1 MKTFKSAYLR
11 LIACLLLSLCLLTGC
26 LGQGTAASLP
36 QTAEQTAQA
45 ADGSQAGPSGPENAA
60 SGLSQADEESAQGYE
75 EYSQDALSV
84 QSDFDQLT
92 DDLFREE
99 AAASALTLHYTLAD
113 PAAYGITDYDRT
125 LGTVSLEDSQETVTE
140 AKELLEKLDGID
152 SRSLREDQ
160 RLTYTILSSYL
171 NYLLAGE
178 GLELYEKP
186 LSSSLGIQAQLPL
199 LLAEYAFYT
208 PQDVEDYLTLLSSI
222 GPYYESILSFENERA
237 EAGLGMSDGAIDRVI
252 ESCNAYLLDADHSF
266 MAETFDER
274 LEGLAGLT
282 EEEKAAYKERNRQA
296 INECFVP
303 AYQSMIDGL
312 TQLKGTGKND
322 MGLSHFSQG
331 KAYYEYLVNLYT
343 GTSYN
348 DVQSLKQ
355 AIHARMAKDLMEAGR
370 YLNEDPTLADQAS
383 DYQFSLTEPEAIL
396 EDLAAQCQ
404 QDFPP
409 IGEYE
414 CHIKDVPKALEGILS
429 PAFYLTV
436 PIDRP
441 EDNSIYINNGSTD
454 AFQQLYTTMAHEGY
468 PGHMYQTLYFNSHN
482 TCNLRKLLSFTSY
495 TEGWATYVEY
505 YSYGLNNGLDA
516 DLAQVLRYNSS
527 FTLALYAA
535 MDIYIHYDGWSMEQ
549 IGDYLETILGI
560 SDPEVASEVYY
571 QIVDNP
577 VNYLEYYVG
586 YMEIMDMREQA
597 EETLGNDFSALEFN
611 RFLLDIGPAPF
622 RVIKPYFNEWLVQ
635 QQA

>member
-1 MKTFKSAYLR
+1 MKSVKSIYLR
-11 LIACLLLSLCLLTGC
+11 LFAALLLSLSLITGC
-26 LGQGTAASLP
+26 AGGSASSQTADPTSASAGQGVDLS
-36 QTAEQTAQA
+36 
-45 ADGSQAGPSGPENAA
+45 ADADNPSG
-60 SGLSQADEESAQGYE
+60 QADEEEPSAE
-75 EYSQDALSV
+75 STQDARAA
-84 QSDFDQLT
+84 QDAFDQFT
-92 DDLFREE
+92 EDLFREE
-99 AAASALTLHYTLAD
+99 AAASLLTLHYTVAE
-113 PAAYGITDYDRT
+113 PAAYGITGYDRT
-125 LGTVSLEDSQETVTE
+125 LGTVSPEDSQESVSE
-140 AKELLEKLDGID
+140 AKELLDELEGMD
-152 SRSLREDQ
+152 SRVLREDQ

-171 NYLLAGE
+171 DYLLAGD
-178 GLELYEKP
+178 GLELYDQP

-208 PQDVEDYLTLLSSI
+208 PQDVEDYLSLLSSI
-222 GPYYESILSFENERA
+222 GTYYDSILAFERQKSD
-237 EAGLGMSDGAIDRVI
+237 AGLGMSDGAIDRVI
-252 ESCNAYLLDADHSF
+252 ASCSAYLLDAEHSF

-274 LEGLAGLT
+274 LAGLEGLS
-282 EEEKAAYKERNRQA
+282 ESEREAYSERNRQA
-296 INECFVP
+296 INEAFVP

-312 TQLKGTGKND
+312 TALKGTGEND
-322 MGLSHFSQG
+322 QGLSHFPDG
-331 KAYYEYLVNLYT
+331 KKYYEYLVNLYT
-343 GTSYN
+343 GTSYK
-348 DVQSLKQ
+348 DIPSLKQ
-355 AIHARMAKDLMEAGR
+355 AIHGRMAADLMAAGR
-370 YLNEDPTLADQAS
+370 YLEKDPSLADQAS
-383 DYQFSLTEPEAIL
+383 NYQFALTDPEAIL
-396 EDLAAQCQ
+396 EDLASQCQ
-404 QDFPP
+404 EDFPP
-409 IGEYE
+409 IGEYT

-436 PIDRP
+436 PLDRP

-468 PGHMYQTLYFNSHN
+468 PGHMYQTLYFNSSN

-505 YSYGLNNGLDA
+505 YAYGLDNGLHP

-549 IGDYLETILGI
+549 IGDYLETIIGI
-560 SDPEVASEVYY
+560 SDPEVTAEVYY

-622 RVIKPYFNEWLVQ
+622 RVIKPYFNEWLVE
-635 QQA
+635 QAG

>member
-1 MKTFKSAYLR
+1 MKSVKSIYLR
-11 LIACLLLSLCLLTGC
+11 LFAALLLSLSLITGC
-26 LGQGTAASLP
+26 AGGSASSQTADPTSASAGQGVDLS
-36 QTAEQTAQA
+36 
-45 ADGSQAGPSGPENAA
+45 ADADNPSGQEAEKDAPSA
-60 SGLSQADEESAQGYE
+60 EST
-75 EYSQDALSV
+75 QDARAA
-84 QSDFDQLT
+84 QDAFDQFT
-92 DDLFREE
+92 EDLFREE
-99 AAASALTLHYTLAD
+99 AAASLLTLHYTVAE
-113 PAAYGITDYDRT
+113 PAAYGITGYDRT
-125 LGTVSLEDSQETVTE
+125 LGIVSPEDSQESVSE
-140 AKELLEKLDGID
+140 AKELLDELEGMD
-152 SRSLREDQ
+152 SRVLREDQ

-171 NYLLAGE
+171 DYLLAGD
-178 GLELYEKP
+178 GLELYDQP

-208 PQDVEDYLTLLSSI
+208 PQDVEDYLSLLSSI
-222 GPYYESILSFENERA
+222 GTYYDSILAFERQKS

-252 ESCNAYLLDADHSF
+252 ASCSAYLLDAEHSF

-274 LEGLAGLT
+274 LEGLEGLS
-282 EEEKAAYKERNRQA
+282 EAEREAYSERNRQA
-296 INECFVP
+296 INEAFVP

-312 TQLKGTGKND
+312 TALKGTGEND
-322 MGLSHFSQG
+322 QGLSHFPDG
-331 KAYYEYLVNLYT
+331 KKYYEYLVNLYT
-343 GTSYN
+343 GTSYK
-348 DVQSLKQ
+348 DIPSLKQ
-355 AIHARMAKDLMEAGR
+355 AIHGRMAADLMAAGR
-370 YLNEDPTLADQAS
+370 YLEKDPSLADQAS
-383 DYQFSLTEPEAIL
+383 NYQFALTDPEAIL
-396 EDLAAQCQ
+396 EDLASQCQ
-404 QDFPP
+404 EDFPP
-409 IGEYE
+409 IGEYT

-436 PIDRP
+436 PLDRP

-468 PGHMYQTLYFNSHN
+468 PGHMYQTLYFNSSN

-505 YSYGLNNGLDA
+505 YAYGLDNGLHP

-549 IGDYLETILGI
+549 IGDYLETIIGI
-560 SDPEVASEVYY
+560 SDPEVTAEVYY

-622 RVIKPYFNEWLVQ
+622 RVIKPYFNEWLVE
-635 QQA
+635 QAG

>member
-1 MKTFKSAYLR
+1 MKSVKSIYLR
-11 LIACLLLSLCLLTGC
+11 LFAALLLSLSLITGC
-26 LGQGTAASLP
+26 AGGSASSQTADPTSASAGQGVDLS
-36 QTAEQTAQA
+36 
-45 ADGSQAGPSGPENAA
+45 ADADNPSG
-60 SGLSQADEESAQGYE
+60 QADEEEPSAE
-75 EYSQDALSV
+75 STQDARAA
-84 QSDFDQLT
+84 QDAFDQFT
-92 DDLFREE
+92 EDLFREE
-99 AAASALTLHYTLAD
+99 AAASLLTLHYTVAE
-113 PAAYGITDYDRT
+113 PAAYGITGYDRT
-125 LGTVSLEDSQETVTE
+125 LGTVSPEDSQESVSE
-140 AKELLEKLDGID
+140 AKELLDELEGMD
-152 SRSLREDQ
+152 SRVLREDQ

-171 NYLLAGE
+171 DYLLAGD
-178 GLELYEKP
+178 GLELYDQP

-208 PQDVEDYLTLLSSI
+208 PQDVEDYLSLLSSI
-222 GPYYESILSFENERA
+222 GTYYDSILAFERQKS

-252 ESCNAYLLDADHSF
+252 ASCSAYLLDAEHSF

-274 LEGLAGLT
+274 LEGLEGLS
-282 EEEKAAYKERNRQA
+282 ESEREAYSERNRQA
-296 INECFVP
+296 INEAFVP

-312 TQLKGTGKND
+312 TALKGTGEND
-322 MGLSHFSQG
+322 QGLSHFPDG
-331 KAYYEYLVNLYT
+331 KKYYEYLVNLYT
-343 GTSYN
+343 GTSYK
-348 DVQSLKQ
+348 DIPSLKQ
-355 AIHARMAKDLMEAGR
+355 AIHGRMAADLMAAGR
-370 YLNEDPTLADQAS
+370 YLEKDPSLADQAS
-383 DYQFSLTEPEAIL
+383 NYQFALTDPEAIL
-396 EDLAAQCQ
+396 EDLASQCQ
-404 QDFPP
+404 EDFPP
-409 IGEYE
+409 IGEYT

-436 PIDRP
+436 PLDRP

-468 PGHMYQTLYFNSHN
+468 PGHMYQTLYFNSSN

-505 YSYGLNNGLDA
+505 YAYGLDNGLHP

-549 IGDYLETILGI
+549 IGDYLETIIGI
-560 SDPEVASEVYY
+560 SDPEVTAEVYY

-622 RVIKPYFNEWLVQ
+622 RVIKPYFNEWLVE
-635 QQA
+635 QAG

>member
-1 MKTFKSAYLR
+1 MKR
-11 LIACLLLSLCLLTGC
+11 LSHPFRLAFILILLLSALTGTAV
-26 LGQGTAASLP
+26 LLPGGSSSPNQGNASQPQSAA
-36 QTAEQTAQA
+36 
-45 ADGSQAGPSGPENAA
+45 PEVSACQQKFDR
-60 SGLSQADEESAQGYE
+60 LTEE
-75 EYSQDALSV
+75 
-84 QSDFDQLT
+84 
-92 DDLFREE
+92 LFRSE
-99 AAASALTLHYTLAD
+99 AAGNTITLHYTLAD
-113 PAAYGITDYDRT
+113 PEAAGISRPAPSFGSISADASRQSIREMLNLKQT
-125 LGTVSLEDSQETVTE
+125 
-140 AKELLEKLDGID
+140 LLEMDPD
-152 SRSLREDQ
+152 ALRPDQ
-160 RLTYTILSSYL
+160 LLTWKILNSFLSTQL
-171 NYLLAGE
+171 SAN
-178 GLELYEKP
+178 GLELYDQP
-186 LSSSLGIQAQLPL
+186 LSSSIGLQAQLPI
-199 LLAEYAFYT
+199 LLAEYQFYCR
-208 PQDVEDYLTLLSSI
+208 QDVEDYLTLLSSI

-560 SDPEVASEVYY
+560 SDPEVTSEVYY

>member
-1 MKTFKSAYLR
+1 MKR
-11 LIACLLLSLCLLTGC
+11 LSHPFRLAFILILLLSALTGTAV
-26 LGQGTAASLP
+26 LLPGGSSSPNQGNASQPQSAA
-36 QTAEQTAQA
+36 
-45 ADGSQAGPSGPENAA
+45 PEVSAYQQEFDR
-60 SGLSQADEESAQGYE
+60 LTEE
-75 EYSQDALSV
+75 
-84 QSDFDQLT
+84 
-92 DDLFREE
+92 LFRSE
-99 AAASALTLHYTLAD
+99 AAGNTITLHYTLAD
-113 PAAYGITDYDRT
+113 PEAAGISRPAPSFGSISADASRQAIREMLNLKQT
-125 LGTVSLEDSQETVTE
+125 
-140 AKELLEKLDGID
+140 LLEMDPD
-152 SRSLREDQ
+152 ALRPDQ
-160 RLTYTILSSYL
+160 LLTWKILNSFLSTQL
-171 NYLLAGE
+171 SAN
-178 GLELYEKP
+178 GLELYDQP

-208 PQDVEDYLTLLSSI
+208 PQDVEDYLSLLSSI
-222 GPYYESILSFENERA
+222 GTYYDSILAFERQKSD
-237 EAGLGMSDGAIDRVI
+237 AGLGMSDGAIDRVI
-252 ESCNAYLLDADHSF
+252 ASCSAYLLDAEHSF

-274 LEGLAGLT
+274 LEGLEGLS
-282 EEEKAAYKERNRQA
+282 ESEREAYSERNRQA
-296 INECFVP
+296 INEAFVP

-312 TQLKGTGKND
+312 TALKGTGEND
-322 MGLSHFSQG
+322 QGLSHFPDG
-331 KAYYEYLVNLYT
+331 KKYYEYLVNLYT
-343 GTSYN
+343 GTSYK
-348 DVQSLKQ
+348 DIPSLKQ
-355 AIHARMAKDLMEAGR
+355 AIHGRMAADLMAAGR
-370 YLNEDPTLADQAS
+370 YLEKDPSLADQAS
-383 DYQFSLTEPEAIL
+383 NYQFALTDPEAIL
-396 EDLAAQCQ
+396 EDLASQCQ
-404 QDFPP
+404 EDFPP

-436 PIDRP
+436 PLDRP

-468 PGHMYQTLYFNSHN
+468 PGHMYQTLYFNSSN

-505 YSYGLNNGLDA
+505 YAYGLDNGLHP

-549 IGDYLETILGI
+549 IGDYLETIIGI
-560 SDPEVASEVYY
+560 SDPEVTAEVYY

-622 RVIKPYFNEWLVQ
+622 RVIKPYFNEWLVE
-635 QQA
+635 QAG

>member
-1 MKTFKSAYLR
+1 MKSLKTAYLR
-11 LIACLLLSLCLLTGC
+11 LIACLFLSLCLLTGC
-26 LGQGTAASLP
+26 LGQGTGTASSLTAP
-36 QTAEQTAQA
+36 QTSLETEL
-45 ADGSQAGPSGPENAA
+45 SRESVPSEA
-60 SGLSQADEESAQGYE
+60 SPQSEESSQPYE
-75 EYSQDALSV
+75 EYSQDALSA
-84 QSDFDQLT
+84 QAEFDQLT
-92 DDLFREE
+92 EDLFREE
-99 AAASALTLHYTLAD
+99 AAASALTLHYTLAN

-140 AKELLEKLDGID
+140 AKDLLDELEAID

-178 GLELYEKP
+178 DLELYEKP

-222 GPYYESILSFENERA
+222 GPYYDSILAFENERA
-237 EAGLGMSDGAIDRVI
+237 DAGLGMSDGAIDRVI

-274 LEGLAGLT
+274 LEELVELT
-282 EEEKAAYKERNRQA
+282 EEEKAAYRERNRQA

-303 AYQSMIDGL
+303 AYQRMIDGL
-312 TQLKGTGKND
+312 SQLKGRGGND
-322 MGLSHFSQG
+322 MGLSHFPEG
-331 KAYYEYLVNLYT
+331 KKYYEYLVNLST

-348 DVQSLKQ
+348 DIQSLKQ

-370 YLNEDPTLADQAS
+370 YLDEDPTLADQAS
-383 DYQFSLTEPEAIL
+383 DYQFALTEPEAIL
-396 EDLAAQCQ
+396 EDLASQCQ
-404 QDFPP
+404 KDFPP

-414 CHIKDVPKALEGILS
+414 CHIKDVPKDLEGILS

-468 PGHMYQTLYFNSHN
+468 PGHMYQTLYFNSQN
-482 TCNLRKLLSFTSY
+482 TCNLRKLLGFTSY

-505 YSYGLNNGLDA
+505 YAYGLDNGLDKN
-516 DLAQVLRYNSS
+516 LAQVLRYNSS

-549 IGDYLETILGI
+549 IGEYLETILGI
-560 SDPEVASEVYY
+560 SDPEVTSEVYC

-597 EETLGNDFSALEFN
+597 EETLENDFSALEFN

>member
-1 MKTFKSAYLR
+1 MKSVKSIYLR
-11 LIACLLLSLCLLTGC
+11 LFAALLLSLSLITGC
-26 LGQGTAASLP
+26 AGGSASSQTADPTSASAGQGVDLS
-36 QTAEQTAQA
+36 
-45 ADGSQAGPSGPENAA
+45 ADADNPSGQEAEKDAPSA
-60 SGLSQADEESAQGYE
+60 EST
-75 EYSQDALSV
+75 QDARAA
-84 QSDFDQLT
+84 QDAFDQFT
-92 DDLFREE
+92 EDLFREE
-99 AAASALTLHYTLAD
+99 AAASLLTLHYTVAE
-113 PAAYGITDYDRT
+113 PAAYGITGYDRT
-125 LGTVSLEDSQETVTE
+125 LGTVSPEDSQESVSE
-140 AKELLEKLDGID
+140 AKELLDELEGMD
-152 SRSLREDQ
+152 SRVLREDQ

-171 NYLLAGE
+171 DYLLAGD
-178 GLELYEKP
+178 GLELYDQP

-208 PQDVEDYLTLLSSI
+208 PQDVEDYLSLLSSI
-222 GPYYESILSFENERA
+222 GTYYDSILAFERQKSD
-237 EAGLGMSDGAIDRVI
+237 AGLGMSDGAIDRVI
-252 ESCNAYLLDADHSF
+252 ASCSAYLLDAEHSF

-274 LEGLAGLT
+274 LAGLEGLS
-282 EEEKAAYKERNRQA
+282 ESEREAYSERNRQA
-296 INECFVP
+296 INEAFVP

-312 TQLKGTGKND
+312 TALKGTVEND
-322 MGLSHFSQG
+322 QGLSHFPDG
-331 KAYYEYLVNLYT
+331 KKYYEYLVNLYT
-343 GTSYN
+343 GTSYK
-348 DVQSLKQ
+348 DIPSLKQ
-355 AIHARMAKDLMEAGR
+355 AIHGRMAADLMAAGR
-370 YLNEDPTLADQAS
+370 YLEKDPSLADQAS
-383 DYQFSLTEPEAIL
+383 NYQFALTDPEAIL
-396 EDLAAQCQ
+396 EDLASQCQ
-404 QDFPP
+404 EDFPP
-409 IGEYE
+409 IGEYT

-436 PIDRP
+436 PLDRP

-468 PGHMYQTLYFNSHN
+468 PGHMYQTLYFNSSN
-482 TCNLRKLLSFTSY
+482 TCNLRKLLGFTSY

-505 YSYGLNNGLDA
+505 YAYGLDNGLHP

-549 IGDYLETILGI
+549 IGDYLETIIGI
-560 SDPEVASEVYY
+560 SDPEVTAEVYY

-622 RVIKPYFNEWLVQ
+622 RVIKPYFNQWLVE
-635 QQA
+635 QAG

>member
-1 MKTFKSAYLR
+1 MKR
-11 LIACLLLSLCLLTGC
+11 LSHPFRLAFILILLLSALTGTAV
-26 LGQGTAASLP
+26 LLPGGSSSPNQGNASQPQSAA
-36 QTAEQTAQA
+36 
-45 ADGSQAGPSGPENAA
+45 PEVSAYQQEFDR
-60 SGLSQADEESAQGYE
+60 LTEE
-75 EYSQDALSV
+75 
-84 QSDFDQLT
+84 
-92 DDLFREE
+92 LFRSE
-99 AAASALTLHYTLAD
+99 AAGNTITLHYTLAD
-113 PAAYGITDYDRT
+113 PEAAGISRPAPSFGSISADASRQSIREMLNLKQT
-125 LGTVSLEDSQETVTE
+125 
-140 AKELLEKLDGID
+140 LLEMDPD
-152 SRSLREDQ
+152 ALRPDQ
-160 RLTYTILSSYL
+160 LLTWKILNSFLSTQL
-171 NYLLAGE
+171 SAN
-178 GLELYEKP
+178 GLELYDQP

-208 PQDVEDYLTLLSSI
+208 PQDVEDYLSLLSSI
-222 GPYYESILSFENERA
+222 GTYYDSILAFERQKSD
-237 EAGLGMSDGAIDRVI
+237 AGLGMSDGAIDRVI
-252 ESCNAYLLDADHSF
+252 ASCSAYLLDAEHSF

-274 LEGLAGLT
+274 LEGLEGLS
-282 EEEKAAYKERNRQA
+282 ESEREAYSERNRQA
-296 INECFVP
+296 INEAFVP

-312 TQLKGTGKND
+312 TALKGTGEND
-322 MGLSHFSQG
+322 QGLSHFPDG
-331 KAYYEYLVNLYT
+331 KKYYEYLVNLYT
-343 GTSYN
+343 GTSYK
-348 DVQSLKQ
+348 DIPSLKQ
-355 AIHARMAKDLMEAGR
+355 AIHGRMAADLMAAGR
-370 YLNEDPTLADQAS
+370 YLEKDPSLADQAS
-383 DYQFSLTEPEAIL
+383 NYQFALTDPEAIL
-396 EDLAAQCQ
+396 EDLASQCQ
-404 QDFPP
+404 EDFPP
-409 IGEYE
+409 IGEYT

-436 PIDRP
+436 PLDRP

-468 PGHMYQTLYFNSHN
+468 PGHMYQTLYFNSSN

-505 YSYGLNNGLDA
+505 YAYGLDNGLHP

-549 IGDYLETILGI
+549 IGDYLETIIGI
-560 SDPEVASEVYY
+560 SDPEVTAEVYY

-622 RVIKPYFNEWLVQ
+622 RVIKPYFNEWLVE
-635 QQA
+635 QAG

>member
-1 MKTFKSAYLR
+1 MKSVKSIYLR
-11 LIACLLLSLCLLTGC
+11 LFAALLLSLSLITGC
-26 LGQGTAASLP
+26 AGGSASSQTADPTSASAGQGVDLS
-36 QTAEQTAQA
+36 
-45 ADGSQAGPSGPENAA
+45 ADADNPSG
-60 SGLSQADEESAQGYE
+60 QADEEEPSAE
-75 EYSQDALSV
+75 STQDARAA
-84 QSDFDQLT
+84 QDAFDQFT
-92 DDLFREE
+92 EDLFREE
-99 AAASALTLHYTLAD
+99 AAASLLTLHYTVAE
-113 PAAYGITDYDRT
+113 PAAYGITGYDRT
-125 LGTVSLEDSQETVTE
+125 LGTVSPEDSQESVSE
-140 AKELLEKLDGID
+140 AKELLDELEGMD
-152 SRSLREDQ
+152 SRVLREDQ

-171 NYLLAGE
+171 DYLLAGD
-178 GLELYEKP
+178 GLELYDQP

-208 PQDVEDYLTLLSSI
+208 PQDVEDYLSLLSSI
-222 GPYYESILSFENERA
+222 GTYYDSILAFERQKSD
-237 EAGLGMSDGAIDRVI
+237 AGLGMSDGAIERVI
-252 ESCNAYLLDADHSF
+252 ASCSAYLLDAEHSF

-274 LEGLAGLT
+274 LEGLEGLS
-282 EEEKAAYKERNRQA
+282 ESEREAYSERNRQA
-296 INECFVP
+296 INEAFVP

-312 TQLKGTGKND
+312 TALKGTGEND
-322 MGLSHFSQG
+322 QGLSHFPDG
-331 KAYYEYLVNLYT
+331 KKYYEYLVNLYT
-343 GTSYN
+343 GTSYK
-348 DVQSLKQ
+348 DIPSLKQ
-355 AIHARMAKDLMEAGR
+355 AIHGRMAADLMAAGR
-370 YLNEDPTLADQAS
+370 YLEKDPSLADQAS
-383 DYQFSLTEPEAIL
+383 NYQFALTDPEAIL
-396 EDLAAQCQ
+396 EDLASQCQ
-404 QDFPP
+404 EDFPP
-409 IGEYE
+409 IGEYT

-436 PIDRP
+436 PLDRP

-468 PGHMYQTLYFNSHN
+468 PGHMYQTLYFNSSN

-505 YSYGLNNGLDA
+505 YAYGLDNGLHP

-549 IGDYLETILGI
+549 IGDYLETIIGI
-560 SDPEVASEVYY
+560 SDPEVTAEVYY

-622 RVIKPYFNEWLVQ
+622 RVIKPYFNEWLVE
-635 QQA
+635 QAG

>member
-1 MKTFKSAYLR
+1 MKSVKSIYLR
-11 LIACLLLSLCLLTGC
+11 LFAALLLSLSLITGC
-26 LGQGTAASLP
+26 AGGSASSQTADPTSASAGQGVDLS
-36 QTAEQTAQA
+36 
-45 ADGSQAGPSGPENAA
+45 ADADNPSG
-60 SGLSQADEESAQGYE
+60 QADEEEPSAE
-75 EYSQDALSV
+75 STQDARAA
-84 QSDFDQLT
+84 QDAFDDFT
-92 DDLFREE
+92 EDLFREE
-99 AAASALTLHYTLAD
+99 AAASLLTLHYTVAE
-113 PAAYGITDYDRT
+113 PAAYGITGYDRT
-125 LGTVSLEDSQETVTE
+125 LGTVSPEDSQESVSE
-140 AKELLEKLDGID
+140 AKELLDELEGMD
-152 SRSLREDQ
+152 SRVLREDQ

-171 NYLLAGE
+171 DYLLAGD
-178 GLELYEKP
+178 GLELYDQP

-208 PQDVEDYLTLLSSI
+208 PQDVEDYLSLLSSI
-222 GPYYESILSFENERA
+222 GTYYDSILAFERQKSD
-237 EAGLGMSDGAIDRVI
+237 AGLGMSDGAIDRVI
-252 ESCNAYLLDADHSF
+252 ASCSAYLLDAEHSF

-274 LEGLAGLT
+274 LEGLEGLS
-282 EEEKAAYKERNRQA
+282 ESEREAYSERNRQA
-296 INECFVP
+296 INEAFVP

-312 TQLKGTGKND
+312 TALKGTGEND
-322 MGLSHFSQG
+322 QGLSHFPDG
-331 KAYYEYLVNLYT
+331 KKYYEYLVNLYT
-343 GTSYN
+343 GTSYK
-348 DVQSLKQ
+348 DIPSLKQ
-355 AIHARMAKDLMEAGR
+355 AIHGRMAADLMAAGR
-370 YLNEDPTLADQAS
+370 YLEKDPSLADQAS
-383 DYQFSLTEPEAIL
+383 DYQFALTEPEAIL
-396 EDLAAQCQ
+396 EDLASQCQ
-404 QDFPP
+404 EDFPP

-436 PIDRP
+436 PLDRP

-468 PGHMYQTLYFNSHN
+468 PGHMYQTLYFNSSN

-505 YSYGLNNGLDA
+505 YAYGLDNGLHP

-549 IGDYLETILGI
+549 IGDYLETIIGI
-560 SDPEVASEVYY
+560 SDPEVTAEVYY

-622 RVIKPYFNEWLVQ
+622 RVIKPYFNEWLVE
-635 QQA
+635 QAG

>member
-1 MKTFKSAYLR
+1 MKSVKSIYLR
-11 LIACLLLSLCLLTGC
+11 LFAALLLSLSLITGC
-26 LGQGTAASLP
+26 AGGSASSQTADPTSASAGQGVDLS
-36 QTAEQTAQA
+36 
-45 ADGSQAGPSGPENAA
+45 ADADNPSG
-60 SGLSQADEESAQGYE
+60 QADEEEPSAE
-75 EYSQDALSV
+75 STQDARAA
-84 QSDFDQLT
+84 QDAFDQFT
-92 DDLFREE
+92 EDLFREE
-99 AAASALTLHYTLAD
+99 AAASLLTLHYTVAE
-113 PAAYGITDYDRT
+113 PAAYGITGYDRT
-125 LGTVSLEDSQETVTE
+125 LGTVSPEDSQESVSE
-140 AKELLEKLDGID
+140 AKELLDELEGMD
-152 SRSLREDQ
+152 SRVLREDQ

-171 NYLLAGE
+171 DYLLAGD
-178 GLELYEKP
+178 GLELYDQP

-208 PQDVEDYLTLLSSI
+208 PQDVEDYLSLLSSI
-222 GPYYESILSFENERA
+222 GTYYDSILAFERQKSD
-237 EAGLGMSDGAIDRVI
+237 AGLGMSDGAIDRVI
-252 ESCNAYLLDADHSF
+252 ASCSAYLLDAEHSF

-274 LEGLAGLT
+274 LEGLEGLS
-282 EEEKAAYKERNRQA
+282 EAEREAYSERNRQA
-296 INECFVP
+296 INEAFVP

-312 TQLKGTGKND
+312 TALKGTGEND
-322 MGLSHFSQG
+322 QGLSHFPDG
-331 KAYYEYLVNLYT
+331 KKYYEYLVNLYT
-343 GTSYN
+343 GTSYK
-348 DVQSLKQ
+348 DIPSLKQ
-355 AIHARMAKDLMEAGR
+355 AIHGRMATDLMAAGR
-370 YLNEDPTLADQAS
+370 YLEKDPSLADQAS
-383 DYQFSLTEPEAIL
+383 NYQFALTDPEAIL
-396 EDLAAQCQ
+396 EDLASQCQ
-404 QDFPP
+404 EDFPP

-436 PIDRP
+436 PLDRP

-468 PGHMYQTLYFNSHN
+468 PGHMYQTLYFNSSN

-505 YSYGLNNGLDA
+505 YAYGLDNGLHP

-549 IGDYLETILGI
+549 IGDYLETIIGI
-560 SDPEVASEVYY
+560 SDPEVTAEVYY

-622 RVIKPYFNEWLVQ
+622 RVIKPYFNEWLVE
-635 QQA
+635 QAG

>member
-560 SDPEVASEVYY
+560 SDPEVTSEVYY
-571 QIVDNP
+571 RSIIWNTMWVTWKSW
-577 VNYLEYYVG
+577 
-586 YMEIMDMREQA
+586 I
-597 EETLGNDFSALEFN
+597 
-611 RFLLDIGPAPF
+611 
-622 RVIKPYFNEWLVQ
+622 
-635 QQA
+635 

>member
-1 MKTFKSAYLR
+1 MKSVKSIYLR
-11 LIACLLLSLCLLTGC
+11 LFAALLLSLSLITGC
-26 LGQGTAASLP
+26 AGGSASSQTADPTSAFAGQGVDLS
-36 QTAEQTAQA
+36 
-45 ADGSQAGPSGPENAA
+45 ADADNPSG
-60 SGLSQADEESAQGYE
+60 QADEEEPSAE
-75 EYSQDALSV
+75 STQDARAA
-84 QSDFDQLT
+84 QDAFDQFT
-92 DDLFREE
+92 EDLFREE
-99 AAASALTLHYTLAD
+99 AAASLLTLHYTVAE
-113 PAAYGITDYDRT
+113 PAAYGITGYDRT
-125 LGTVSLEDSQETVTE
+125 LGTVSPEDSQESVSE
-140 AKELLEKLDGID
+140 AKELLDELEGMD
-152 SRSLREDQ
+152 SRVLREDQ

-171 NYLLAGE
+171 DYLLAGD
-178 GLELYEKP
+178 GLELYDQP

-208 PQDVEDYLTLLSSI
+208 PQDVEDYLSLLSSI
-222 GPYYESILSFENERA
+222 GTYYDSILAFERQKSD
-237 EAGLGMSDGAIDRVI
+237 AGLGMSDGAIDRVI
-252 ESCNAYLLDADHSF
+252 ASCSAYLLDAEHSF

-274 LEGLAGLT
+274 LAGLEGLS
-282 EEEKAAYKERNRQA
+282 ESEREAYSERNRQA
-296 INECFVP
+296 INEAFVP

-312 TQLKGTGKND
+312 TALKGTGEND
-322 MGLSHFSQG
+322 QGLSHFPDG
-331 KAYYEYLVNLYT
+331 KKYYEYLVNLYT
-343 GTSYN
+343 GTSYK
-348 DVQSLKQ
+348 DIPSLKQ
-355 AIHARMAKDLMEAGR
+355 AIHGRMAADLMAAGR
-370 YLNEDPTLADQAS
+370 YLEKDPSLADQAS
-383 DYQFSLTEPEAIL
+383 NYQFALTDPEAIL
-396 EDLAAQCQ
+396 EDLASQCQ
-404 QDFPP
+404 EDFPP
-409 IGEYE
+409 IGEYT

-436 PIDRP
+436 PLDRP

-468 PGHMYQTLYFNSHN
+468 PGHMYQTLYFNSSN

-505 YSYGLNNGLDA
+505 YAYGLDNGLHP

-549 IGDYLETILGI
+549 IGDYLETIIGI
-560 SDPEVASEVYY
+560 SDPEVTAEVYY

-622 RVIKPYFNEWLVQ
+622 RVIKPYFNEWLVE
-635 QQA
+635 QAG

>member
-1 MKTFKSAYLR
+1 MKSVKSIYLR
-11 LIACLLLSLCLLTGC
+11 LFAALLLSLSLITGC
-26 LGQGTAASLP
+26 AGGSASSQTADPTSASAGQGVDLSADADNPSG
-36 QTAEQTAQA
+36 QA
-45 ADGSQAGPSGPENAA
+45 AEEEPSA
-60 SGLSQADEESAQGYE
+60 EST
-75 EYSQDALSV
+75 QDARAA
-84 QSDFDQLT
+84 QDAFDDFT
-92 DDLFREE
+92 EDLFREE
-99 AAASALTLHYTLAD
+99 AAASLLTLHYTVAE
-113 PAAYGITDYDRT
+113 PAAYGITGYDRT
-125 LGTVSLEDSQETVTE
+125 LGTVSPEDSQESVSE
-140 AKELLEKLDGID
+140 AKELLDELEGMD
-152 SRSLREDQ
+152 SRVLREDQ

-171 NYLLAGE
+171 DYLLAGD
-178 GLELYEKP
+178 GLELYDQP

-208 PQDVEDYLTLLSSI
+208 PQDVEDYLSLLSSI
-222 GPYYESILSFENERA
+222 GTYYDSILAFERQKSD
-237 EAGLGMSDGAIDRVI
+237 AGLGMSDGAIDRVI
-252 ESCNAYLLDADHSF
+252 ASCSAYLLDAEHSF

-274 LEGLAGLT
+274 LEGLEGLS
-282 EEEKAAYKERNRQA
+282 ESEREAYSERNRQA
-296 INECFVP
+296 INEAFVP

-312 TQLKGTGKND
+312 TALKGTGEND
-322 MGLSHFSQG
+322 QGLSHFPDG
-331 KAYYEYLVNLYT
+331 KKYYEYLVNLYT
-343 GTSYN
+343 GTSYK
-348 DVQSLKQ
+348 DIPSLKQ
-355 AIHARMAKDLMEAGR
+355 AIHGRMAADLMAAGR
-370 YLNEDPTLADQAS
+370 YLEKDPSLADQAS
-383 DYQFSLTEPEAIL
+383 DYQFALTEPEAIL
-396 EDLAAQCQ
+396 EDLASQCQ
-404 QDFPP
+404 EDFPP

-436 PIDRP
+436 PLDRP

-468 PGHMYQTLYFNSHN
+468 PGHMYQTLYFNSSN

-505 YSYGLNNGLDA
+505 YAYGLDNGLHP

-549 IGDYLETILGI
+549 IGDYLETIIGI
-560 SDPEVASEVYY
+560 SDPEVTAEVYY

-622 RVIKPYFNEWLVQ
+622 RVIKPYFNEWLVE
-635 QQA
+635 QAG